1 MKLSLNWYASASSDC
16 GCKAAEQAFRR
27 LQDAHCEQQSLRPDS
42 ERLVKGLQWIGDC
55 SRVVCSAGDTRLY
68 LFGREQ
74 ILLTAGAASA
84 NHVSPP
90 HA

>member
-1 MKLSLNWYASASSDC
+1 MGVKLQNRHFA
-16 GCKAAEQAFRR
+16 GCKILIVSRSPF
-27 LQDAHCEQQSLRPDS
+27 DPIPS
-42 ERLVKGLQWIGDC
+42 ELGKGLQWIEAIAHKLF
-55 SRVVCSAGDTRLY
+55 VLLETLLLY

-84 NHVSPP
+84 NHVSPF